1 MSATY
6 LLSPA
11 DILWKTMEAY
21 GLDPEP
27 IFIKEDI
34 TREMIMKPG
43 ARISYKKSKNLWEK
57 LSKLIK
63 DPCFGLRAGQYWHP
77 SHFNA
82 LGFAWLASVTLREAL
97 TRLVRYVQMISEST
111 KIHLEENAAGLSVVN
126 LDTMEV
132 PAYMDF
138 SMIILSEACR
148 LNFGSGFKPVAIH
161 FIHAEP
167 SCAGD
172 YVRFFE
178 APVTFSA
185 KDNRFTISVSDAD
198 KRLPTGNKH
207 LASLHDQYVLRYLDK
222 MNNLNLAQQVKAAF
236 LDLMPAGHMSVER
249 VAGRLNM
256 TARSLQR
263 KLRDEGTTFSKLV
276 DEARRELAEDYI
288 HDPSFS
294 LMEAA
299 FILGFSDYSSFSRA
313 YKRWTGMSPS
323 KARK

>member
-11 DILWKTMEAY
+11 DILWKTLEAY

-27 IFIKEDI
+27 IFLVEDI

-43 ARISYKKSKNLWEK
+43 TRISYKKSQNLWGK
-57 LSKLIK
+57 LSNLIK

-97 TRLVRYVQMISEST
+97 TRLVRYVHMISEST
-111 KIHLEENAAGLSVVN
+111 KIHLVENPAGLSVVYS
-126 LDTMEV
+126 DTMEL

-148 LNFGSGFKPVAIH
+148 LNFGNGFKPVAIN
-161 FIHAEP
+161 FIHSEP

-172 YVRFFE
+172 YVRFFN
-178 APVTFSA
+178 APVTFNA
-185 KDNRFTISVSDAD
+185 NDDRFIISSSDAD
-198 KRLPTGNKH
+198 KRLPTGNKN
-207 LASLHDQYVLRYLDK
+207 LASLHDQYILRYLDR
-222 MNNLNLAQQVKAAF
+222 MNDLNLAQQVKTAF
-236 LDLMPAGHMSVER
+236 LDLMPAGHISVKR
-249 VAGRLNM
+249 VARRLNM

-263 KLRDEGTTFSKLV
+263 RLRAEGTTFSKLV

-294 LMEAA
+294 LMEVA
-299 FILGFSDYSSFSRA
+299 FILGFSDFSSFSRA
-313 YKRWTGMSPS
+313 YKRWTGISPS
-323 KARK
+323 KVRK